1 MLERPLQEVLAS
13 GAPDFPFCLGWANE
27 TWTGIWH
34 GASDRI
40 LVEQTYG
47 GPEDDAA
54 HFFAIAPAL
63 ADPRYLTVAGKK
75 LVLVYKPQQLPE
87 PARFVERWRQLAQKE
102 GIGELFFVGAAQTP
116 ELLDSGFDG
125 FVAHAPGVQ
134 LKPLQPLPAQTG
146 WQARWARR
154 RGRAREG
161 PAVYRYA
168 DLVASHLS
176 QPLHPREFPIALPNW
191 DNTPRSGR
199 GGVVLADPTPE
210 QFGVMMGK
218 AIAAVAERPP
228 TERLVFIKSWN
239 EWAEGNYLEPS
250 RRYGRGYLEAVLDR
264 VRL

>member
-1 MLERPLQEVLAS
+1 MGSSPTPRGCNSSPS
-13 GAPDFPFCLGWANE
+13 SRSP
-27 TWTGIWH
+27 
-34 GASDRI
+34 RRR
-40 LVEQTYG
+40 G
-47 GPEDDAA
+47 GKRA
-54 HFFAIAPAL
+54 
-63 ADPRYLTVAGKK
+63 V
-75 LVLVYKPQQLPE
+75 
-87 PARFVERWRQLAQKE
+87 
-102 GIGELFFVGAAQTP
+102 
-116 ELLDSGFDG
+116 
-125 FVAHAPGVQ
+125 
-134 LKPLQPLPAQTG
+134 
-146 WQARWARR
+146 ARR